1 MHWQRR
7 HASELSECLMGQRE
21 EGWLKPK
28 YVFNIRK
35 ETLLVQNKIQNKS
48 AFKFNQNLIL
58 PELFSCVMYVTDPLL
73 DGPFDA
79 VLVLFGVVLGLLLAP
94 IPARLTPPVGVRG

>member
-1 MHWQRR
+1 MPD
-7 HASELSECLMGQRE
+7 GP
-21 EGWLKPK
+21 EGGRLAKAK
-28 YVFNIRK
+28 VCFQYQKRNSTR
-35 ETLLVQNKIQNKS
+35 TNKIQNKS